1 MSTGLR
7 LMDKVFLDTNVV
19 VDFLCERSEFYL
31 PAARIVTKAYR
42 KEIELCCSALTF
54 ATASFLME
62 KSKVPVTEIFR
73 KLADFSSLCTPT
85 TVDHSVINDSL
96 ASSFTDFEDAMQYF
110 SAKQYGATT
119 IITRNGKDFSAS
131 ELPCLSPVEYLEAN

>member
-1 MSTGLR
+1 MSIGLKF
-7 LMDKVFLDTNVV
+7 MDKVFLDTNVV
-19 VDFLCERSEFYL
+19 VDFLCERGEFYL

-62 KSKVPVTEIFR
+62 KSKVPVPEIFR
-73 KLADFSSLCTPT
+73 KLANFSSLCTPT
-85 TVDHSVINDSL
+85 TVDCSVINDSL

-110 SAKQYGATT
+110 SAKQYGATV
-119 IITRNGKDFSAS
+119 IITRNGKDFAAS
-131 ELPCLSPVEYLEAN
+131 ELPSFSPIEYLEGN

>member
-1 MSTGLR
+1 
-7 LMDKVFLDTNVV
+7 MDKVFLDTNIV
-19 VDFLCERSEFYL
+19 VDFLCERGEFYL
-31 PAARIVTKAYR
+31 PAARIITKAYR

-62 KSKVPVTEIFR
+62 KSKVPITDIFR

-85 TVDHSVINDSL
+85 TVDHSVISDSL

-110 SAKQYGATT
+110 SAKCYGATI
-119 IITRNGKDFSAS
+119 IITRNRKDFAAS
-131 ELPCLSPVEYLEAN
+131 ELPCYSPTEYLEIN